1 MGDTELIAAVR
12 RGDADAVRALLEEGA
27 DADALDADGLPVL
40 CTAVAAY
47 DDPVAEALMDG
58 GADPDRPLPD
68 GTTPLLRAVDLG
80 SPAIFSTVLGH
91 EPRLRLPEA
100 ARERLLTL
108 ARTWYAT
115 GAAEELR
122 RRTGATGPAERVR
135 VQDDEYHHVD
145 QVTLGGLTVRAGH
158 GAVLTS
164 LEWAFRVLPP
174 VEELVARGLKY
185 ADEDHVDWWS
195 AKWILSQR
203 RSKETW
209 LAVTAFRHHP
219 DPAHR
224 RFVLD
229 FLRIRSLTGASDRN
243 SYDKEESRLF
253 AAWAAEETDV
263 DVLAKVLD
271 AFVGYEHPGMQ
282 SIGLGYV
289 GHPDPRVRR
298 EVPALLTT
306 WGNPYPPP
314 TPPARAALLRL
325 ARDPDSEVRAGA
337 GYWLGTCHD
346 LTLEVHQTLIALTRD
361 PDPEVRTR
369 TAGAL
374 AASPDRTSA
383 AADALVALLD
393 EEDVQARLNAAY
405 GLVLRDD
412 PRTEEATGRVGPLGP
427 GFEHDHRDSAIRRWK
442 WERKKT
448 EREKGSATTEQ

>member
-1 MGDTELIAAVR
+1 MGEEGIDGRLVVAVR
-12 RGDADAVRALLEEGA
+12 AGDAESVRALLEEGA
-27 DADALDADGLPVL
+27 DPDALDADGLPVL
-40 CTAVAAY
+40 CTAVATY
-47 DDPVAEALMDG
+47 DDPVAEALMEG

-108 ARTWYAT
+108 ARTWYET
-115 GAAEELR
+115 GAADELR
-122 RRTGATGPAERVR
+122 RRTGATGPAETVR
-135 VQDDEYHHVD
+135 VQDDEYSHVD

-185 ADEDHVDWWS
+185 PDEDHVDWWS

-229 FLRIRSLTGASDRN
+229 FLRIRSLAGASDRN
-243 SYDKEESRLF
+243 SYDKEESELF

-271 AFVGYEHPGMQ
+271 VFGGYEHPDQ
-282 SIGLGYV
+282 EAVGLRYA
-289 GHPDPRVRR
+289 GHQDPHVRR
-298 EVPALLTT
+298 EVPYLLCGYDRPLT
-306 WGNPYPPP
+306 P
-314 TPPARAALLRL
+314 TGRTVLLAL
-325 ARDPDSEVRAGA
+325 ARDPDSGVRTSSAIV
-337 GYWLGTCHD
+337 LGGCHD
-346 LTLEVHQTLIALTRD
+346 LSPEVGEALLDLVRD
-361 PDPEVRTR
+361 PDADVRR
-369 TAGAL
+369 TAASAL
-374 AASPDRTSA
+374 AGSADRTPA
-383 AADALVALLD
+383 VAEGLARLLD
-393 EEDVQARLNAAY
+393 DEDRELRLEAVY
-405 GLVLRDD
+405 GLALRDD
-412 PRTEEATGRVGPLGP
+412 PRCVEGLERITPLDTDSP
-427 GFEHDHRDSAIRRWK
+427 HDHRPSAVWHYK
-442 WERKKT
+442 WRHQDNA
-448 EREKGSATTEQ
+448 SAAAEQ

>member
-1 MGDTELIAAVR
+1 MGDAELIAAVR

-27 DADALDADGLPVL
+27 DPDALDADGLPVL

-80 SPAIFSTVLGH
+80 SPAVFSTVLGH

-108 ARTWYAT
+108 ARTWYET
-115 GAAEELR
+115 GAAEELG
-122 RRTGATGPAERVR
+122 RRTGATGPAETVR
-135 VQDDEYHHVD
+135 VQDDEYHHVE

-158 GAVLTS
+158 GALLTS

-185 ADEDHVDWWS
+185 PDEDHVDWSS

-209 LAVTAFRHHP
+209 LAMTAFRHHP

-229 FLRIRSLTGASDRN
+229 FLRTRSLAGAGDRH
-243 SYDKEESRLF
+243 SYDKEESELF

-263 DVLAKVLD
+263 DVLAEVLD
-271 AFVGYEHPGMQ
+271 VFGGYEHPGME
-282 SIGLGYV
+282 SVGLGYL
-289 GHPDPRVRR
+289 GHPDPRVRS
-298 EVPALLTT
+298 EVPYLLGTYGSPLTPTGRTALLGLVRDPAPEVRGSVAMALGT
-306 WGNPYPPP
+306 WHDL
-314 TPPARAALLRL
+314 TPEVSAALLAL
-325 ARDPDSEVRAGA
+325 VRDPHAAVRGA
-337 GYWLGTCHD
+337 AAT
-346 LTLEVHQTLIALTRD
+346 
-361 PDPEVRTR
+361 
-369 TAGAL
+369 AL
-374 AASPDRTSA
+374 AASPDRTPAATEALASLLDDEEVLIRLEAVYGLAERNDPRCVAGLARIGPLDPAFNDDHRCSA
-383 AADALVALLD
+383 VRRYEWRMREQASADA
-393 EEDVQARLNAAY
+393 
-405 GLVLRDD
+405 
-412 PRTEEATGRVGPLGP
+412 
-427 GFEHDHRDSAIRRWK
+427 
-442 WERKKT
+442 
-448 EREKGSATTEQ
+448 EQ